1 MRATPLDQLRPRCL
15 ALPDAHEVEAWGA
28 PTFRV
33 RKKLFAMV
41 SSPANQHGAGRWAV
55 WLHCAPDNQRALID
69 LDPTRY
75 FCPPYVGKSGWVGV
89 WIDQRPRWREI
100 EPLIRDAYRRVAP
113 KRLAAQLTE

>member
-1 MRATPLDQLRPRCL
+1 MPSTPLDRIRTSCL

-33 RKKLFAMV
+33 RNKLFAMV

-69 LDPTRY
+69 LDPSRY

-113 KRLAAQLTE
+113 KRLAATVE